1 MPSLSGFQNI
11 TKVPELR
18 RRILFTLGMLAVYR
32 IGVFITVPG
41 VDRNVMRSVMQRQG
55 SGLMGLFNLFSG
67 GALGNLS
74 IFALGIMPY
83 VSSSIIIQL
92 LGMVYK
98 PIEELRKEG
107 EQGRRKLDQYTRY
120 GTIMLS
126 AFQAFG
132 IAMMLEG
139 YNNQDMGLGRA
150 VGDVVAHPGWAFRLM
165 TIITLT
171 TGTGFIMWIGEQI
184 TERGISNGISLII
197 MAGIVTD
204 IPSTI
209 GNYLAQNAGN
219 IQPLN
224 IGAVT
229 TLILMTIAT
238 IVFFERGQRRI
249 PIVYSRRQVGRRVYG
264 GQTAHLPLKV
274 NTSGTI
280 PPIFASS
287 LLMFPQTLANMHV
300 PGMQLID
307 GIISRGDWVFNTGY
321 VVLIIFFCFFYTAV
335 TFQAVDV
342 ADNLKK
348 QQANIP
354 GIRPGKMTAEY
365 IDRVLTRI
373 TFGGALYV
381 ALVCVVPSI
390 ISQVFR
396 VPFRFG
402 GTSIMIV
409 VGVALDTVSQ
419 IEAHLITRHY
429 EGLTGPRGARIRGR
443 RD

>member
-1 MPSLSGFQNI
+1 MALGGFANI

-32 IGVFITVPG
+32 IGVFITAPG
-41 VDRNVMRSVMQRQG
+41 VDRNIMRSVVAKQ
-55 SGLMGLFNLFSG
+55 SGGLLGLFNLFSG
-67 GALGNLS
+67 GALENLS

-83 VSSSIIIQL
+83 VSSSIILQL

-98 PIEELRKEG
+98 PIDEMRKEG
-107 EQGRRKLDQYTRY
+107 EQGRRRIDQYTRY
-120 GTIMLS
+120 GTIVLS

-132 IAMMLEG
+132 IAMYLEG
-139 YNNQDMGLGRA
+139 LNNQEVGAGKF
-150 VGDVVAHPGWAFRLM
+150 GDVVAHPGWGFRLM

-171 TGTGFIMWIGEQI
+171 TGTSFIMWVGEQI

-209 GNYLAQNAGN
+209 ANYLAQNKGN

-224 IGAVT
+224 IGAVAG
-229 TLILMTIAT
+229 LILITIAT
-238 IVFFERGQRRI
+238 IVFFERGQRKI
-249 PIVYSRRQVGRRVYG
+249 PIIYSRRNVGRRVYG

-274 NTSGTI
+274 NTAGTI

-287 LLMFPQTLANMHV
+287 LLMFPATLANLHV
-300 PGMQLID
+300 PGMQYIET
-307 GIISRGDWVFNTGY
+307 IIQRGDWVFNTGY
-321 VVLIIFFCFFYTAV
+321 VLLIVFFCYFYTAV

-373 TFGGALYV
+373 TFGGAMYV
-381 ALVCVVPSI
+381 AAVCVIPSV